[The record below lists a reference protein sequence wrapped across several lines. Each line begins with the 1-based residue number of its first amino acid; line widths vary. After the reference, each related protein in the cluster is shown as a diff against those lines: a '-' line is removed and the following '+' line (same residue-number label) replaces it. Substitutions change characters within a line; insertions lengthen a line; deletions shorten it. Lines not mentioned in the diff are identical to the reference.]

1 MASGERA
8 ARYAV
13 SHVQKYLAERVK
25 THSVPGKNAWYYLAD
40 NEMRNLGK
48 MMDNLE
54 TITDPIE
61 EVLELMVKHQL
72 AVVADKKL
80 DLAQLIGRL
89 QRQLIK
95 HKKQIK
101 TYCEQRDFLHNAHE
115 DLMGQVERIYGV

>member
-1 MASGERA
+1 
-8 ARYAV
+8 
-13 SHVQKYLAERVK
+13 
-25 THSVPGKNAWYYLAD
+25 
-40 NEMRNLGK
+40 

-80 DLAQLIGRL
+80 DLARLIGRL

-95 HKKQIK
+95 TQETNKN
-101 TYCEQRDFLHNAHE
+101 YYEQRDFLHNAHE

>member
-1 MASGERA
+1 
-8 ARYAV
+8 
-13 SHVQKYLAERVK
+13 
-25 THSVPGKNAWYYLAD
+25 
-40 NEMRNLGK
+40 

-80 DLAQLIGRL
+80 DLIQVIRRL

-95 HKKQIK
+95 TQETNKN
-101 TYCEQRDFLHNAHE
+101 YCEQRDFLHNAHE
-115 DLMGQVERIYGV
+115 DLMGQVERIYGI

>member
-1 MASGERA
+1 
-8 ARYAV
+8 
-13 SHVQKYLAERVK
+13 
-25 THSVPGKNAWYYLAD
+25 
-40 NEMRNLGK
+40 

-61 EVLELMVKHQL
+61 EVLELTVKHQL

-80 DLAQLIGRL
+80 DLIQVIRRL

-95 HKKQIK
+95 TQETNKN
-101 TYCEQRDFLHNAHE
+101 YCEQRDFLHNAHE

>member
-1 MASGERA
+1 
-8 ARYAV
+8 
-13 SHVQKYLAERVK
+13 
-25 THSVPGKNAWYYLAD
+25 
-40 NEMRNLGK
+40 

-72 AVVADKKL
+72 AVIADKKL
-80 DLAQLIGRL
+80 DLVQVIRRL

-95 HKKQIK
+95 TQETNKN
-101 TYCEQRDFLHNAHE
+101 YYEQRDFLHNAHE

>member
-1 MASGERA
+1 
-8 ARYAV
+8 
-13 SHVQKYLAERVK
+13 
-25 THSVPGKNAWYYLAD
+25 
-40 NEMRNLGK
+40 

-61 EVLELMVKHQL
+61 EVLKLMVKHQL

-80 DLAQLIGRL
+80 DLVRVIARL

-95 HKKQIK
+95 TQETNKN
-101 TYCEQRDFLHNAHE
+101 YYEQRDFLHNAHE

>member
-1 MASGERA
+1 
-8 ARYAV
+8 
-13 SHVQKYLAERVK
+13 
-25 THSVPGKNAWYYLAD
+25 
-40 NEMRNLGK
+40 
-48 MMDNLE
+48 MDNLE

-80 DLAQLIGRL
+80 DLAQVIRRL

-95 HKKQIK
+95 TQETNKN
-101 TYCEQRDFLHNAHE
+101 YCEQRDFLHNAHE

>member
-1 MASGERA
+1 
-8 ARYAV
+8 
-13 SHVQKYLAERVK
+13 
-25 THSVPGKNAWYYLAD
+25 
-40 NEMRNLGK
+40 

-80 DLAQLIGRL
+80 DLVQVIRRL

-95 HKKQIK
+95 TQETNKN
-101 TYCEQRDFLHNAHE
+101 YYEQRDFLHNAHE

>member
-1 MASGERA
+1 
-8 ARYAV
+8 
-13 SHVQKYLAERVK
+13 
-25 THSVPGKNAWYYLAD
+25 
-40 NEMRNLGK
+40 

-72 AVVADKKL
+72 ALVADKKL
-80 DLAQLIGRL
+80 DLAQVIRRL

-95 HKKQIK
+95 TQETNKN
-101 TYCEQRDFLHNAHE
+101 YCEQRDFLHNAHE

>member
-1 MASGERA
+1 
-8 ARYAV
+8 
-13 SHVQKYLAERVK
+13 
-25 THSVPGKNAWYYLAD
+25 
-40 NEMRNLGK
+40 
-48 MMDNLE
+48 MDNLE

-80 DLAQLIGRL
+80 DLARLIGRL

-95 HKKQIK
+95 TQETNKD
-101 TYCEQRDFLHNAHE
+101 YCEQRDFLHNAHE

>member
-1 MASGERA
+1 
-8 ARYAV
+8 
-13 SHVQKYLAERVK
+13 
-25 THSVPGKNAWYYLAD
+25 
-40 NEMRNLGK
+40 
-48 MMDNLE
+48 MDNLE

-80 DLAQLIGRL
+80 DLVRVIGRL

-95 HKKQIK
+95 TQETNKN
-101 TYCEQRDFLHNAHE
+101 YCEQRDCLHNANE

>member
-1 MASGERA
+1 
-8 ARYAV
+8 
-13 SHVQKYLAERVK
+13 
-25 THSVPGKNAWYYLAD
+25 
-40 NEMRNLGK
+40 

-80 DLAQLIGRL
+80 DLARLIGRL

-95 HKKQIK
+95 TQETNKN
-101 TYCEQRDFLHNAHE
+101 YCEQRDFLHNAHE

>member
-1 MASGERA
+1 
-8 ARYAV
+8 
-13 SHVQKYLAERVK
+13 
-25 THSVPGKNAWYYLAD
+25 
-40 NEMRNLGK
+40 

-80 DLAQLIGRL
+80 DLARLIGRL

-95 HKKQIK
+95 TQETNKD
-101 TYCEQRDFLHNAHE
+101 YCEQRDFLHDAHE

>member
-1 MASGERA
+1 
-8 ARYAV
+8 
-13 SHVQKYLAERVK
+13 
-25 THSVPGKNAWYYLAD
+25 
-40 NEMRNLGK
+40 

-80 DLAQLIGRL
+80 DLARVIGRL
-89 QRQLIK
+89 QSQLIK
-95 HKKQIK
+95 TKETNKNFN
-101 TYCEQRDFLHNAHE
+101 EQWKFLHDTHE

>member
-1 MASGERA
+1 
-8 ARYAV
+8 
-13 SHVQKYLAERVK
+13 
-25 THSVPGKNAWYYLAD
+25 
-40 NEMRNLGK
+40 
-48 MMDNLE
+48 MDNLE

-80 DLAQLIGRL
+80 DLIQVIRRL

-95 HKKQIK
+95 TQETNKN
-101 TYCEQRDFLHNAHE
+101 YCEQRDFLHNAHE

>member
-1 MASGERA
+1 
-8 ARYAV
+8 
-13 SHVQKYLAERVK
+13 
-25 THSVPGKNAWYYLAD
+25 
-40 NEMRNLGK
+40 
-48 MMDNLE
+48 MDNLE

-80 DLAQLIGRL
+80 DLIQLIRRL

-95 HKKQIK
+95 TQETNKN
-101 TYCEQRDFLHNAHE
+101 YCEQRDFLHNAHE

>member
-1 MASGERA
+1 
-8 ARYAV
+8 
-13 SHVQKYLAERVK
+13 
-25 THSVPGKNAWYYLAD
+25 
-40 NEMRNLGK
+40 

-80 DLAQLIGRL
+80 DLVQVIRRL
-89 QRQLIK
+89 QIQLL
-95 HKKQIK
+95 K
-101 TYCEQRDFLHNAHE
+101 TQETNKNYCEQRDFLHNAHE

>member
-1 MASGERA
+1 
-8 ARYAV
+8 
-13 SHVQKYLAERVK
+13 
-25 THSVPGKNAWYYLAD
+25 
-40 NEMRNLGK
+40 

-80 DLAQLIGRL
+80 DLVQVIRRL

-95 HKKQIK
+95 TKETNKNFN
-101 TYCEQRDFLHNAHE
+101 EQWKFLHNVHE
-115 DLMGQVERIYGV
+115 DIVGEVERIYGV

>member
-1 MASGERA
+1 
-8 ARYAV
+8 
-13 SHVQKYLAERVK
+13 
-25 THSVPGKNAWYYLAD
+25 
-40 NEMRNLGK
+40 
-48 MMDNLE
+48 MDNLE

-80 DLAQLIGRL
+80 DLVRLIGRL

-95 HKKQIK
+95 TQETNKN
-101 TYCEQRDFLHNAHE
+101 YYEQRDFLHNAHE

>member
-1 MASGERA
+1 
-8 ARYAV
+8 
-13 SHVQKYLAERVK
+13 
-25 THSVPGKNAWYYLAD
+25 
-40 NEMRNLGK
+40 
-48 MMDNLE
+48 MDNLE

-80 DLAQLIGRL
+80 DLARLIGRL

-95 HKKQIK
+95 TQETNKD
-101 TYCEQRDFLHNAHE
+101 YCEQRDFLHDAHE